1 MRYCTT
7 VSGRDAASPTRRRA
21 KRRTPPFQTVLETSY
36 LMRTSDS
43 MERAA
48 MAKTGLRGPYQL
60 TFDGIASAVTRQS
73 AGVYVLGHTTDEGKF
88 RIQYIGRSDSDVR
101 DTLRGYIGSNTSFK
115 YGYYPSS
122 KDAFLKECDLYHDF
136 GPPGNKIHPD
146 RPKGSSLECPRCRF
160 FGGPRLR
167 AR

>member
-7 VSGRDAASPTRRRA
+7 VSRRDAAPMTRRCA
-21 KRRTPPFQTVLETSY
+21 KREALVFQTVPETSY
-36 LMRTSDS
+36 LITYVRFDGAS
-43 MERAA
+43 RA

-60 TFDGIASAVTRQS
+60 TFDGITGAVTRQS

-101 DTLRGYIGSNTSFK
+101 ETLRGYIGSNSSFK

-136 GPPGNKIHPD
+136 SPPGNKIHPD
-146 RPKGSSLECPRCRF
+146 RPKTSSLECPRCRF
-160 FGGPRLR
+160 FGAPRPR
-167 AR
+167 G

>member
-1 MRYCTT
+1 
-7 VSGRDAASPTRRRA
+7 
-21 KRRTPPFQTVLETSY
+21 
-36 LMRTSDS
+36 

-48 MAKTGLRGPYQL
+48 MARTGLRGPYQL

-101 DTLRGYIGSNTSFK
+101 DTLRGCIGSNTSFK

-122 KDAFLKECDLYHDF
+122 RTHFSWNATCITTSAR
-136 GPPGNKIHPD
+136 PGT
-146 RPKGSSLECPRCRF
+146 RSTRT
-160 FGGPRLR
+160 GPRALV
-167 AR
+167 

>member
-1 MRYCTT
+1 M
-7 VSGRDAASPTRRRA
+7 P
-21 KRRTPPFQTVLETSY
+21 
-36 LMRTSDS
+36 TSDS

-136 GPPGNKIHPD
+136 SPPGNKIHPD